1 MTNIDLLNNM
11 INRYNNLSFTH
22 NYIFG
27 FIFKNNVYAVIATS
41 EILPYV
47 LTLDAASSKN
57 GGGYALR
64 FNPTNEQK
72 VLLLSKGAE
81 LICSKK
87 YFEQTVVE
95 SKYNNGEIFEKLC
108 TENLGQTWTKDN
120 VPFTDDGDVTVNGIA
135 YQIKFQKATFVNERT
150 LARLEATRG

>member
-1 MTNIDLLNNM
+1 MTNIDLLNSM
-11 INRYNNLSFTH
+11 INRYNSLSFTH

-27 FIFKNNVYAVIATS
+27 FIFKKNVYAVIATS
-41 EILPYV
+41 DILPYI
-47 LTLDAASSKN
+47 LTLETASSKN
-57 GGGYALR
+57 GGGYGLR

-95 SKYNNGEIFEKLC
+95 SKYNNGEIS
-108 TENLGQTWTKDN
+108 
-120 VPFTDDGDVTVNGIA
+120 
-135 YQIKFQKATFVNERT
+135 R
-150 LARLEATRG
+150 EACDRALSPSVRASV